1 MSAARGF
8 LGAGD
13 LYISRYNPATG
24 LFEDFTGP
32 LETTKFEITPK
43 VELKEMVSKGR
54 STYGQVVE
62 SVTIPQ
68 PFEFTVD
75 FAEVSGDTLVA
86 ALLGTKT
93 EINIGS
99 GTMTAIEIVCK
110 KGAWV
115 DIGHM
120 NIATV
125 GFVVK
130 DETGVTTYVLGTDY
144 EVNYRLGMLKV
155 ITTSAIV
162 DGATLQITGTYG
174 AVSGTQIAG
183 GTEAQIRAKFKFDGK
198 NFADGLPCIVDVHE
212 AVIAASSA
220 FDFLASDF
228 ASVSLPGRLKTPS
241 GKSEPFTVKLLDA
254 AI

>member
-1 MSAARGF
+1 MTAARGF

-13 LYISRYNPATG
+13 LYISRYNPTIGA
-24 LFEDFTGP
+24 FEDFTGP

-43 VELKEMVSKGR
+43 VDLKEMVSKGR
-54 STYGQVVE
+54 TSYGQVIE

-99 GTMTAIEIVCK
+99 GTMTAIEVACK

-125 GFVVK
+125 GLSVK
-130 DETGVTTYVLGTDY
+130 DVTGVTTYVLGTDY
-144 EVNYRLGMLKV
+144 EINYRLGMLKV
-155 ITTSAIV
+155 LPTSAIV
-162 DGATLQITGTYG
+162 DLAVLQITGTYG
-174 AVSGTQIAG
+174 AVTGSQIAG
-183 GTEAQIRAKFKFDGK
+183 GTQAQIRAKFLFDGM
-198 NFADGLPCIVDVHE
+198 NFADNLPCIVEVHE

-220 FDFLASDF
+220 FDFLAGDF
-228 ASVSLPGRLKTPS
+228 ASVSLPGRLKTPV
-241 GKSEPFTVKLLDA
+241 GKTEPFVVKLLDV

>member
-1 MSAARGF
+1 MTAARGF

-13 LYISRYNPATG
+13 LYIARYNSATG
-24 LFEDFTGP
+24 LFDDFTGP

-54 STYGQVVE
+54 SSYGQVIE

-93 EINIGS
+93 QINIGS
-99 GTMTAIEIVCK
+99 GTMTAIDVVIK

-115 DIGHM
+115 EIGHM
-120 NIATV
+120 NIATA
-125 GFVVK
+125 GFLVK
-130 DETGVTTYVLGTDY
+130 NSGGVTTYVLGTDY
-144 EVNYRLGMLKV
+144 EINYRLGMLK
-155 ITTSAIV
+155 ILATSAIV
-162 DGATLQITGTYG
+162 DGVTLEVSGTYG
-174 AVSGTQIAG
+174 AVTGTQIAG
-183 GTEAQIRAKFKFDGK
+183 GTEAQIRAKFRFDGK
-198 NFADGLPCIVDVHE
+198 NFADGLPCIVDVYE
-212 AVIAASSA
+212 AVIAANSA
-220 FDFLASDF
+220 FDFLAGDF
-228 ASVSLPGRLKTPS
+228 ASVSLPGRLKTPV
-241 GKSEPFTVKLLDA
+241 GKTEPFVVKLLDV

>member
-1 MSAARGF
+1 MTAARGF

-13 LYISRYNPATG
+13 LYIARYNPAIG
-24 LFEDFTGP
+24 AFEDFTGP

-54 STYGQVVE
+54 ASYGQVIE

-93 EINIGS
+93 DINIGS
-99 GTMTAIEIVCK
+99 GTMTDLPVVIK
-110 KGAWV
+110 KNAWV

-120 NIATV
+120 NIATA
-125 GFVVK
+125 GLSVK
-130 DETGVTTYVLGTDY
+130 DATGVTTYVLGTDY
-144 EVNYRLGMLKV
+144 EINYRLGMLKV
-155 ITTSAIV
+155 LTGSAVV
-162 DGATLQITGTYG
+162 DGATLEVTGTYG
-174 AVSGTQIAG
+174 AVTGTQIAG
-183 GTEAQIRAKFKFDGK
+183 GTQAQIRAKFRFDGK
-198 NFADGLPCIVDVHE
+198 NFADGLPCIVEVYE

-220 FDFLASDF
+220 FDFLAGDF
-228 ASVSLPGRLKTPS
+228 ASVSLPGRLKTPT
-241 GKSEPFTVKLLDA
+241 GKTEPFVVKLLDV

>member
-1 MSAARGF
+1 MTAARGF

-13 LYISRYNPATG
+13 LYIARYNPAIG
-24 LFEDFTGP
+24 GFEDFTGP

-43 VELKEMVSKGR
+43 VDVKEMVSKSR
-54 STYGQVVE
+54 SGYGQVLE

-93 EINIGS
+93 TINIGS
-99 GTMTAIEIVCK
+99 GTMTGISITAK
-110 KGAWV
+110 KNAWV
-115 DIGHM
+115 ELGHM
-120 NIATV
+120 NIATA
-125 GFVVK
+125 GFLVK
-130 DETGVTTYVLGTDY
+130 DSTATTTYVLGTDY
-144 EVNYRLGMLKV
+144 EINYRLGMLK
-155 ITTSAIV
+155 ILTTSAIV
-162 DGATLQITGTYG
+162 DLAVLKVTGTYG
-174 AVSGTQIAG
+174 AVTGTQIAG
-183 GTEAQIRAKFKFDGK
+183 GTEAQIRAKFRFDGK

-220 FDFLASDF
+220 FDFLADDF
-228 ASVSLPGRLKTPS
+228 ASVSLPGRLKTPV
-241 GKSEPFTVKLLDA
+241 GKSEPFTVKLLDV